1 MTLFSLILFLNYSTD
16 PPGENFG
23 YT

>member
-1 MTLFSLILFLNYSTD
+1 LAN

-23 YT
+23 YNR